1 MNMDK
6 AEILS
11 GIHTLVSNNVIG
23 SKQLM
28 SRYKGFRGELLFS
41 KFLSKKY
48 AVYEQLN
55 GGIIISKNSS
65 ESSLN
70 NSIYFTVVSSKI
82 DLDDY
87 LNIYANLSKL
97 SFKKLYLIIY
107 QNDYKQL
114 PVMHYAEETI
124 KLPVPSF
131 EILEYDTIK
140 KQFTLTDNDVNNI
153 TSFFTPLTKRRR
165 NSKPITAECKK
176 WLFDHLVSFSKEQ
189 LIQVYFE
196 RLFLDGYI
204 GFSMEKGKS
213 SDIDLILKHPN
224 EEYRLIEIKEKDLP
238 KKAKKGFGL
247 DVPRLKDMER
257 IQSES
262 GMEYHL
268 AIRHIDNQTNRK
280 LIDWKQISISNF
292 AANVKNQ
299 KAIEGGTGMRSES
312 SKNPT
317 LICDF
322 DQFRNI

>member
-6 AEILS
+6 AEILN

-41 KFLSKKY
+41 EFLTKKY
-48 AVYEQLN
+48 AIYEQLN

-65 ESSLN
+65 ETSLN

-82 DLDDY
+82 NLDDY
-87 LNIYANLSKL
+87 LNIYVNLSKL
-97 SFKKLYLIIY
+97 NFEKSYLIVY
-107 QNDYKQL
+107 HNDYNQL

-131 EILEYDTIK
+131 EILQYDAIE
-140 KQFTLTDNDVNNI
+140 KQFITTDNRSKNI
-153 TSFFTPLTKRRR
+153 TDFFTPLAKRRR
-165 NSKPITAECKK
+165 NSKPITPDCKN
-176 WLFDHLVSFSKEQ
+176 WLLDHLMNFSKEQ

-196 RLFLDGYI
+196 RLFLDGFI
-204 GFSMEKGKS
+204 GFSKEKGKS
-213 SDIDLILKHPN
+213 SDIDMVLKHPN
-224 EEYRLIEIKEKDLP
+224 KEYRLIEIKEKDLP

-257 IQSES
+257 IQTES

-268 AIRHIDNQTNRK
+268 AIRHINNQTDRK

-292 AANVKNQ
+292 SANVKNQ

-317 LICDF
+317 LICDL